1 MNTET
6 KKHVSLAIMMFM
18 QFMLV
23 AVWWVSLAA
32 WLENMGASGDI
43 KALVLS
49 SMAIGSMASP
59 LIGAFADR
67 YLPAQRVLAIANL
80 LTAALLAAAG
90 FAAGSWW
97 SFAFIL
103 LAMLCYMPTWSL
115 TSSIALVHARREL
128 FPRIRMFGT
137 IGWVASG
144 LFSLAAVYGFGVEK
158 FDGTTLPVFCG
169 SAVALLAAALN
180 LNLPNTPPAGAGK
193 RLSLFQILGLD
204 AFWMLNKPDY
214 RLFMLC
220 SILAMISFSMY
231 YSFGSEF
238 LQSCNYEY
246 ITLTMN
252 WGQTVELFFL
262 FFATTIIA
270 RLGIR
275 WAMAAGLAA
284 LTARYLSFWIGGVAS
299 IPALYITGILF
310 HGLIFG
316 LFFVGG
322 QIYTDRRAPAA
333 LRAQAQGMYSF
344 IIWGLALLAGNF
356 FCRQLIDS
364 YTSVDAAGVKIYDW
378 NTIFGMVT
386 GVAAFTTLFFIFSFK
401 EINENKASTN

>member
-1 MNTET
+1 MTTET
-6 KKHVSLAIMMFM
+6 KKHISLAIMMLM

-32 WLENMGASGDI
+32 YLENMGAGGAV

-59 LIGAFADR
+59 VIGAFADR
-67 YLPAQRVLAIANL
+67 YLPAQRVLAISNL
-80 LTAALLAAAG
+80 LTAVLLGAAALSSG
-90 FAAGSWW
+90 SAA
-97 SFAFIL
+97 SFVFIL

-115 TSSIALVHARREL
+115 TSSIALIHARQEL

-144 LFSLAAVYGFGVEK
+144 LFSLVAVSVLGIEK
-158 FDGTTLPVFCG
+158 FDGTALPLFCG
-169 SAVALLAAALN
+169 SSIALAAAALN
-180 LNLPNTPPAGAGK
+180 LNLPNTPPNGAGK
-193 RLSLFQILGLD
+193 RLSLTQILGLD
-204 AFWMLNKPDY
+204 AFGMLNDRAY
-214 RLFMLC
+214 RRFICC
-220 SILAMISFSMY
+220 SCLAMFAFSMY

-238 LQSCNYEY
+238 LQSCNYKY
-246 ITLTMN
+246 ITLTIN

-270 RLGIR
+270 RLGLR

-284 LTARYLSFWIGGVAS
+284 LTARYLSFWLGGVADM
-299 IPALYITGILF
+299 PALYITGILF

-333 LRAQAQGMYSF
+333 LRSQAQGMFSF
-344 IIWGLALLAGNF
+344 LVWGVALLAGNF
-356 FCRQLIDS
+356 VCRRLIDT
-364 YTSVDAAGVKIYDW
+364 YTSIDTLGTKTYDW
-378 NTIFGMVT
+378 NTVFGVVT
-386 GVAAFTTLFFIFSFK
+386 VFSALTTLVFIFSFK
-401 EINENKASTN
+401 DDKVKE